1 MNPELEKLIDL
12 ALANGTL
19 SDKGKQVLY
28 KKAQEL
34 NVDTDEFE
42 MILEGKIHLRQ
53 KEIQK
58 EVDIKA
64 VPASP
69 PPIQS
74 QLQSNKEGD
83 IKKCPSCG
91 APAKAFSAICI
102 ECGHEFRNVESSKS
116 IKELF
121 SMIKNAEEQVR
132 LEIQNE
138 KPEKLWGME
147 IKTNPLQANLRI
159 ATAQE
164 SIISSFPISNT
175 REDILEFLTLA
186 LPLATVQIN
195 KLGSFFG
202 KGGVVA
208 PQDMVKDQLKK
219 IWKAKC
225 EQVIMKARFS
235 MKNDKNTL
243 EEIEYYAKQLGIK

>member
-1 MNPELEKLIDL
+1 MNSELEQLIDF
-12 ALANGTL
+12 ALADGVLTE
-19 SDKGKQVLY
+19 KKKQILY
-28 KKAQEL
+28 KKANEHGE
-34 NVDTDEFE
+34 DIDEFE
-42 MILEGKIHLRQ
+42 MILNGKLHIKQ
-53 KEIQK
+53 KQLQQESNSKSETSI
-58 EVDIKA
+58 
-64 VPASP
+64 P
-69 PPIQS
+69 PPVTQ
-74 QLQSNKEGD
+74 QSNKEGD

-91 APAKAFSAICI
+91 APAKAFSAKCN
-102 ECGHEFRNVESSKS
+102 ECGHEFRNIESSKS
-116 IKELF
+116 INELF

-138 KPEKLWGME
+138 KPEKLWGIE

-186 LPLATVQIN
+186 LPLATVQIK
-195 KLGSFFG
+195 KLGSLFG

-208 PQDMVKDQLKK
+208 PQDMVKDHLKT

-243 EEIEYYAKQLGIK
+243 EEIENYAKQLGIK